1 MVLKRSNHSAFGRLL
16 LWTLCVSAGI
26 IAVFNIVFVLQFA
39 TELAILKTPGLDKT
53 TFPSLFKEKRDQYEA
68 TSEGKFNFL
77 FSFSRIK
84 ISFSPLSSKP

>member
-1 MVLKRSNHSAFGRLL
+1 MVLKRSNRSAFDRLL

-26 IAVFNIVFVLQFA
+26 IAVFNIVFVLQVA

-68 TSEGKFNFL
+68 TSEGKF
-77 FSFSRIK
+77 
-84 ISFSPLSSKP
+84 